1 VIIALGV
8 AIAFASGVEPRRLVL
23 LVAAIYLPVVAG
35 ALILLVAWRSRQ
47 TDGDRPAIFC
57 EGVASELRAGASLRS
72 ALAAAATAGGTPM
85 TATTPVTDMAARV
98 GDMFPS
104 LREELRLTVL
114 NAGRSGSDAAP
125 LFDEIG
131 SLALARAE
139 IRREVRTATAP
150 ARATALVLG
159 GAPVVYLVNR
169 AVSGSLES
177 TLVTSPQRI
186 SAMVGLGLF
195 MLGLTITLLIVW
207 WAGR

>member
-1 VIIALGV
+1 MIVALGV

-23 LVAAIYLPVVAG
+23 LISAIYLPVVAG
-35 ALILLVAWRSRQ
+35 ALILLVVWRSRHA
-47 TDGDRPAIFC
+47 DGDGPAVFC
-57 EGVASELRAGASLRS
+57 EGVASELRAGASLRT

-85 TATTPVTDMAARV
+85 SATMPLADLAARV

-104 LREELRLTVL
+104 LREELRLTIL

-159 GAPVVYLVNR
+159 GAPVLYLANR
-169 AVSGSLES
+169 AMSGSLES
-177 TLVTSPQRI
+177 TLATSPQRI
-186 SAMVGLGLF
+186 SAMFGLGLF
-195 MLGLTITLLIVW
+195 LLGLALTLLIVW
-207 WAGR
+207 RAGR